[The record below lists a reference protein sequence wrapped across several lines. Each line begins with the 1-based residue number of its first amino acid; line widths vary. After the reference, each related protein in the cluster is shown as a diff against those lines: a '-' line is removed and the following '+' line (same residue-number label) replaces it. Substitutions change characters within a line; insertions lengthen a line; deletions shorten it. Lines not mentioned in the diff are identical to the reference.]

1 MPAPLFFV
9 CGGARPGLA
18 ACGFPGHAAQMTPRR
33 RWLVPAVAIFLVASR
48 LVLGDEARG
57 TLDFYWIDSM
67 GGGSTLV
74 VTPAGE
80 SVLFDSGNPGG
91 RDSTRI
97 LKVAREVAGLKRIDH
112 LVTTH
117 LHSDHFGGAPEI
129 AAEMAIG
136 TVHDNGIPERDPD
149 GRNDATWPQ
158 RIRGYREMKVG
169 GRQIVEAGGGIELKP
184 ARGGVAKVTM
194 RFVAARQKLALGTP
208 AATNI
213 RDCQDPNPKPADTS
227 DNANSIV
234 TMIEM
239 GGFRFFHGGD
249 LTWNTEA
256 ALTCPIDQVG
266 VVDVYQ
272 VNHHGLDVSSNP
284 KLLKVL
290 APTVAVF
297 NNGPTKGCHPTVVD
311 ALRGLESRPEIY
323 QVHRNQ
329 VASGANTVSGQI
341 ANEAAAGGNYLM
353 LTVGPDGKGYEVR
366 VPSTGHSRRFESG
379 RKRQPG
385 A

>member
-1 MPAPLFFV
+1 MV
-9 CGGARPGLA
+9 IG
-18 ACGFPGHAAQMTPRR
+18 
-33 RWLVPAVAIFLVASR
+33 VAS
-48 LVLGDEARG
+48 LLASSGFVLPGEASG

-91 RDSTRI
+91 RDSGRI
-97 LKVAREVAGLKRIDH
+97 LKLAGEVAGLKRIDH

-129 AAEMAIG
+129 AAEMPIG

-169 GRQIVEAGGGIELKP
+169 RRRVVEAGGEIELKP
-184 ARGGVAKVTM
+184 VREGVAKVTM
-194 RFVAARQKLALGTP
+194 RFVAARQKMAVRTQ
-208 AATNI
+208 AVANV
-213 RDCQDPNPKPADTS
+213 RDCADPNPKPVDTS

-256 ALTCPIDQVG
+256 ALTCPVDQVG

-284 KLLKVL
+284 RLLKVL

-297 NNGPTKGCHPTVVD
+297 NNGPTKGCHPTVVE
-311 ALRGLESRPEIY
+311 ALRSLERKPEIY

-329 VASGANTVSGQI
+329 ASSGANTVPGQI
-341 ANEAAAGGNYLM
+341 ANEAAAGGNYLV
-353 LTVGPDGKGYEVR
+353 LSVEPDGKGYEVR
-366 VPSTGHSRRFESG
+366 VPSTGHSRRFES
-379 RKRQPG
+379 RRRL
-385 A
+385 